1 MKNTAFNPFL
11 ARSEEAEAGARII
24 WLSRRPDGRL
34 RYPRCVRA
42 YLDKILKLSPNALSN
57 EDIEQLKY
65 LQ

>member
-1 MKNTAFNPFL
+1 MKKTTFNPFF

-34 RYPRCVRA
+34 RYPR
-42 YLDKILKLSPNALSN
+42 LKLSPNALSN